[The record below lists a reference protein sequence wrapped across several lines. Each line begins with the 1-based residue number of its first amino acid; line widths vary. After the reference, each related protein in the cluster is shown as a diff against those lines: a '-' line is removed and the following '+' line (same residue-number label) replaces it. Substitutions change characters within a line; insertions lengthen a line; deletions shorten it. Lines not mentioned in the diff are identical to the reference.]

1 MLWGCAACSSSK
13 WISNESTCQFPQTNW
28 RDGNPASND
37 KASCQRLSK
46 FSAAL
51 PVVSV
56 SKGSRLRDGK
66 LILIRKICS
75 ATIYERTRR
84 ICPKMCRL
92 AHSAWLKMCIFEK
105 SGRSPPV
112 CLCLSCLH
120 FIIVN
125 NRKHFLNFPFYD
137 MLLLLSL
144 CRYLI
149 PDSSSSLSMCKNRLK
164 QEQKSCSVFDAGMNK
179 KNRPSRRNLKVTVH
193 VFVQLW
199 NKRRGDPRV
208 CVLSDGKSSEVAFKC
223 LDSPIY
229 ATTTLHQRYCSDC
242 MFSEV
247 RTQWSD

>member
-1 MLWGCAACSSSK
+1 MTE
-13 WISNESTCQFPQTNW
+13 NVYF
-28 RDGNPASND
+28 R
-37 KASCQRLSK
+37 
-46 FSAAL
+46 
-51 PVVSV
+51 
-56 SKGSRLRDGK
+56 
-66 LILIRKICS
+66 
-75 ATIYERTRR
+75 
-84 ICPKMCRL
+84 
-92 AHSAWLKMCIFEK
+92 K

-137 MLLLLSL
+137 MLLRLSL

-149 PDSSSSLSMCKNRLK
+149 PDSSSSLSMCKNRSQ
-164 QEQKSCSVFDAGMNK
+164 QEQKSCSVFDAVVAGSNK

-208 CVLSDGKSSEVAFKC
+208 CVLSDGKSSEVA
-223 LDSPIY
+223 LSAPT
-229 ATTTLHQRYCSDC
+229 AQSMQRRHSHQRYCCDC

-247 RTQWSD
+247 HTQ